1 MINLFRGVKPLF
13 PTFHVWFSQTVEDF
27 VASFWTVLLTLYSLV
42 LIAGT
47 VIVAL
52 FGWTVIIGGP
62 L

>member
-1 MINLFRGVKPLF
+1 MIQRFRGVKPLF
-13 PTFHVWFSQTVEDF
+13 PAVYTWFYQTVDSF
-27 VASFWTVLLTLYSLV
+27 AASFWTVLLTLYSFI
-42 LIAGT
+42 LITGT